1 MNFLNPGDLVYIP
14 QDVWLH
20 GKNAGTTQ
28 KPTMAILLEESK
40 SDDGWYVFIEGQKKK
55 VAKKHIYPMGEM
67 HVS

>member
-28 KPTMAILLEESK
+28 KPTIAILLKESEGAD
-40 SDDGWYVFIEGQKKK
+40 SWYIFVEGQKKR
-55 VAKKHIYPMGEM
+55 VAKKYVYPMGEAYA
-67 HVS
+67 S